1 MYLLLLL
8 FTSFCLYNFYSFFI
22 LSFYL
27 AKGSFSSVIKIAIL
41 LMTKSALSLTF
52 NCYCGFFCQ
61 AGASLIL
68 SLSLSFAGG
77 AACAL
82 SLSARR
88 ARTPTQVICLRFGLR
103 TPIVPFFSFLLERLF
118 AVLTSSMP
126 SAAQCRARNREQLTA
141 LSRDDL

>member
-27 AKGSFSSVIKIAIL
+27 AKGSFSFVIKIAIL

-52 NCYCGFFCQ
+52 NCYCGFFFCQ

-68 SLSLSFAGG
+68 SLSVAGG

-103 TPIVPFFSFLLERLF
+103 TPIVPFFSFRIERLF

>member
-52 NCYCGFFCQ
+52 NCYCGFFLP
-61 AGASLIL
+61 SWSFPH
-68 SLSLSFAGG
+68 SLSLFCWRCSLRS
-77 AACAL
+77 L

-103 TPIVPFFSFLLERLF
+103 TPIVPFYSFRIKRLF